1 MAYYRGVSNLIG
13 STIGP
18 YQITAGLGSGGMGEV
33 YRASDPRLGRTVAL
47 KILPASHADNASRR
61 RRFEIELRA
70 LAALNH
76 PNIVAVYDTGFE
88 NGRPFIVTECLDGQT
103 LRD

>member
-1 MAYYRGVSNLIG
+1 
-13 STIGP
+13 
-18 YQITAGLGSGGMGEV
+18 MGEV
-33 YRASDPRLGRTVAL
+33 YRAYDPRLGRTVAL
-47 KILPASHADNASRR
+47 KILPALHAENPARR

-76 PNIVAVYDTGFE
+76 PNIVAVYDTGLE

-103 LRD
+103 LRDRMAHPPSVATRLDYATQIARG